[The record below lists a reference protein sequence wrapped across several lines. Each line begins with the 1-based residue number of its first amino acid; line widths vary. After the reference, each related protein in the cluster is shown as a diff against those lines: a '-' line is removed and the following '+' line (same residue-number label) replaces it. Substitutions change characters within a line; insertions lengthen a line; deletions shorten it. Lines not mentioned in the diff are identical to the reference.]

1 MIILLNLAME
11 NFSCLKDSFS
21 ILILNDVL
29 LNFPLKILEIL
40 PSLLKIMNN
49 CLNNFQYQI
58 LLSIILPIK
67 DSLTLLLYFSLNII
81 WQLTTF

>member
-49 CLNNFQYQI
+49 CLNNYQYQI
-58 LLSIILPIK
+58 LLLIILPIK